1 MSTSKGELT
10 MSGEAHHPHGD
21 HPIQPQTSNSLVP
34 RPDSVIPD
42 LSRLH
47 STPKQQ
53 ERVLTALILR
63 VCWMC

>member
-34 RPDSVIPD
+34 RPDSNIPD

-47 STPKQQ
+47 STPKQ
-53 ERVLTALILR
+53 
-63 VCWMC
+63 